1 MAKLPTYRPAV
12 GAPMDAAAINT
23 LFTDTATATADID
36 AANVRSQGVDVAQV
50 ETFDGTTWENGRVT
64 RFADEF
70 KDSTN
75 YTIPSGA
82 STEVTRNTYLQF
94 AIRPGDTVRIYT
106 TLEVTDLVWDSR
118 TITADARA
126 DSCLL
131 VGLGWIFW
139 LEWDVTSAALGA
151 WVAVPG
157 QDVFATHYA
166 NVVDNAGVAVPHM
179 RSSKTQS
186 SIIVPHVYYSAD
198 AGGGGETFNLT
209 TGQWSQPIRRTRAYH
224 HTSTSPGTQRVYG
237 VRLMCRGAVSLGMDP
252 AGTGGGL
259 FMVRD
264 TVLYAG
270 DVGFPGQSIKVQSVA
285 IVPIVQASS

>member
-12 GAPMDAAAINT
+12 GTPMDAAAINT

-106 TLEVTDLVWDSR
+106 TLEVTDLVW
-118 TITADARA
+118 
-126 DSCLL
+126 
-131 VGLGWIFW
+131 IFW
-139 LEWDVTSAALGA
+139 LEWDVTSVALGA

>member
-12 GAPMDAAAINT
+12 GTPMDAAAINT

-118 TITADARA
+118 AITADARA

-157 QDVFATHYA
+157 QDVFHHRPSRLLLSRRRGGWRDVQPHHRA
-166 NVVDNAGVAVPHM
+166 VVTAY
-179 RSSKTQS
+179 TQNKG
-186 SIIVPHVYYSAD
+186 IPPHVHVAWD
-198 AGGGGETFNLT
+198 AAGLWGSVDVS
-209 TGQWSQPIRRTRAYH
+209 WRRLSRDG
-224 HTSTSPGTQRVYG
+224 PGRNGWWPVYG
-237 VRLMCRGAVSLGMDP
+237 ARYGPLRRRRGVPWAVH
-252 AGTGGGL
+252 
-259 FMVRD
+259 
-264 TVLYAG
+264 
-270 DVGFPGQSIKVQSVA
+270 
-285 IVPIVQASS
+285 